1 MNPISLYDMEKM
13 AQQVMPH
20 DLWDYVAGGATDE
33 ITVRR
38 NRDAFD
44 SLMTRPRFL
53 SDISN
58 RDTSTTVLGKRISFP
73 VMAAP
78 TGSQWIAHP
87 DAEIAVA
94 KAAHAVG
101 TLMTVPTGASHT
113 LEEIATVTS
122 SPLWFQLYHLDD
134 EVTEFHLKKAR
145 NAGYSA
151 ICLTVGNTGSIAKER
166 DARNNYSPSATE
178 AWADLKNK
186 PSLYDKVRNVDRD
199 HTSSLTWSRL
209 EWLRGI
215 TGLPLIIKEILTAE
229 DARLCVEHGVDAI
242 VVSNHGGRSFDTVPA
257 SIDVLSEIVDAV
269 DGKIEVYLDSG
280 VRRGTDVLKAL
291 ALGARA
297 VLVGRPLF
305 WGLSIGGEGGVRK
318 MFEIL
323 RDEFDRAMAFCG
335 CNNVADI
342 NETHVI
348 KHGVE

>member
-1 MNPISLYDMEKM
+1 M
-13 AQQVMPH
+13 
-20 DLWDYVAGGATDE
+20 
-33 ITVRR
+33 
-38 NRDAFD
+38 
-44 SLMTRPRFL
+44 
-53 SDISN
+53 
-58 RDTSTTVLGKRISFP
+58 
-73 VMAAP
+73 
-78 TGSQWIAHP
+78 
-87 DAEIAVA
+87 
-94 KAAHAVG
+94 
-101 TLMTVPTGASHT
+101 
-113 LEEIATVTS
+113 
-122 SPLWFQLYHLDD
+122 
-134 EVTEFHLKKAR
+134 
-145 NAGYSA
+145 
-151 ICLTVGNTGSIAKER
+151 
-166 DARNNYSPSATE
+166 
-178 AWADLKNK
+178 
-186 PSLYDKVRNVDRD
+186 DRD

-257 SIDVLSEIVDAV
+257 SIDALSEIVDAV

-280 VRRGTDVLKAL
+280 IRRGTDVLKAL

-335 CNNVADI
+335 CNNVAEI
-342 NETHVI
+342 NGTHVI